1 MQRLS
6 IISFFL
12 LPFYIPKEVFRM
24 PVFKYEALD
33 AQGVAIKDEIEAL
46 SQKEAV
52 SKIRNMGYFPTKVH
66 ARGEAKKPTAKA
78 AIRPTKRRG
87 AGGKVKVKYITQF
100 ARQLSTL
107 QDAGLPILRSLR
119 ILQEQQKSG
128 TFKRVIGYVGDD
140 IEGGSTLSE
149 AMGRFPRA
157 FDRLFVNMVA
167 AGETGG
173 VLDLILARVADFM
186 EKAQKLKARVKSA
199 MVYPIVVLTAAFTI
213 LLLLMWKVIPQ
224 FEIVL
229 KEMTE
234 GAQLPAIT
242 RGVLAVANWVGKQ
255 YGWAILL
262 AVPVAII
269 FLLRLVRQFQF
280 GRFVLDT
287 IKLKIPVLGQ
297 LSSKVAVTRW
307 TRTLGTL
314 ISAGVPILD
323 AINVTRETSGNEVFA
338 NMLGNV
344 HNSIRQGDTFAGP
357 LRQSKTV
364 DLIVSNMVAVGEE
377 TGDLDKMLLKV
388 ADNYDEQVDVLVS
401 SLMSLLEPIMIIC
414 LGLIV
419 LTIVLSIFL
428 PMITIITKLNV

>member
-1 MQRLS
+1 
-6 IISFFL
+6 
-12 LPFYIPKEVFRM
+12 M
-24 PVFKYEALD
+24 PIFKYEALD
-33 AQGVAIKDEIEAL
+33 SQGMAIKNEIEAL

-52 SKIRNMGYFPTKVH
+52 SKIRNLGYFPTKVH
-66 ARGEAKKPTAKA
+66 ARGVTRKA
-78 AIRPTKRRG
+78 ASKAAARPKKRRG
-87 AGGKVKVKYITQF
+87 AGGRVKVKFIAQF

-119 ILQEQQKSG
+119 ILQDQQKSG
-128 TFKRVIGYVGDD
+128 TFKKVIGYVGDD

-149 AMGRFPRA
+149 AMGRFPRTY
-157 FDRLFVNMVA
+157 DRLFVNMVA

-173 VLDLILARVADFM
+173 VLDLILSRVADFM
-186 EKAQKLKARVKSA
+186 EKAQKLKGRVKSA
-199 MVYPIVVLTAAFTI
+199 MVYPLVVLTAAFTI

-224 FEIVL
+224 FETVL
-229 KEMTE
+229 TEMTGGE
-234 GAQLPAIT
+234 QLPRIT
-242 RGVLAVANWVGKQ
+242 QAVLGVANWIATQ
-255 YGWAILL
+255 YGWAFIL
-262 AVPVAII
+262 AAPVVII
-269 FLLRLVRQFQF
+269 FSLRLIKQFRI

-287 IKLKIPVLGQ
+287 VKLKLPVIGQ

-323 AINVTRETSGNEVFA
+323 AINVTRETAGNEVFA
-338 NMLGNV
+338 NMLSNV

-364 DLIVSNMVAVGEE
+364 DLIVCNMVAVGEE

-388 ADNYDEQVDVLVS
+388 ADNYDEQVDVLVA
-401 SLMSLLEPIMIIC
+401 SLMSLLEPIMIIV

-419 LTIVLSIFL
+419 MTIVLSIFL